1 MKVAHLS
8 VRHPASDTR
17 VFYKECKTL
26 EKAGYS
32 VYLMVPHE
40 KDEEI
45 DGINIVHLPQYEKRL
60 KKILINIPLTLIK
73 ALKLNAKIYHFHD
86 PELIPVGIILKI
98 FRKKVVYDIHED
110 YYSDTF
116 DKKWLGMLQRP
127 VAISLLLFQKIALRI
142 FDYII
147 AAEPKIES
155 RFKSHKTILLRNFP
169 ILSMSEK
176 ITPNKKNKNKFTIIY
191 VGWLTRLRGIKE
203 VIESLE
209 FLDKDVELIL
219 MGKWE
224 EGYREECE
232 RLSGWVKTNYLG
244 HRPLNEVYSYIKK
257 SDIGLSVLYPIP
269 NYLYSL
275 PVKAFEYMIFSL
287 PIVMSDFPYWKEI
300 YSECALFVNPHDP
313 KDIAEKINTLLNGEK
328 LRKQLGKRGRELIET
343 EYNWEKE
350 SEKLIQ
356 LYKNL
361 S

>member
-1 MKVAHLS
+1 MKIAHLS

-17 VFYKECKTL
+17 VFHKECKIL
-26 EKAGYS
+26 DKFGYS
-32 VYLMVPHE
+32 VYLVVPHE

-45 DGINIVHLPQYEKRL
+45 DGINIVALPLQKKRL
-60 KKILINIPLTLIK
+60 KKIFINIPLTLVK

-98 FRKKVVYDIHED
+98 FRKKVIYDIHED

-116 DKKWLGMLQRP
+116 DKNWLGVLKRP
-127 VAISLLLFQKIALRI
+127 VAISLLILQKIALRI

-155 RFKSHKTILLRNFP
+155 RFKSNKTVLLRNFP
-169 ILSMSEK
+169 ILSMGNIS
-176 ITPNKKNKNKFTIIY
+176 INPKKNKDTFTIIY
-191 VGWLTRLRGIKE
+191 VGWLTRNRGIKE

-209 FLDKDVELIL
+209 FLEKEIELIL
-219 MGKWE
+219 LGKWE
-224 EGYREECE
+224 EGYKEECE
-232 RLSGWVKTNYLG
+232 KLKGWAKTRYLG
-244 HRPLNEVYSYIKK
+244 YKSLEDTYSYINN
-257 SDIGLSVLYPIP
+257 SNLGISVLYPIP

-287 PIVMSDFPYWKEI
+287 PIVMSDFSYWKEI
-300 YSECALFVNPHDP
+300 YSECSLFVNPYDP
-313 KDIAEKINTLLNGEK
+313 KDIAEKINILLEDKHLREK
-328 LRKQLGKRGRELIET
+328 LGKRGRELIET

-350 SEKLIQ
+350 SEKLIRA
-356 LYKNL
+356 YKDL